1 MTNLI
6 PALIKA
12 QSEFPP
18 VTKDGKNPH
27 FKNNYATLEQVIN
40 CTATALQK
48 NGLAIVQTMEVDSLR
63 TTLYHTSGES
73 ITGVQLLH
81 PSKNDPQ
88 GWHGAQTYARRYG
101 MLSILGIASEDDDG
115 NTASEKSKSLTESE
129 KSALLDS
136 IDMAESVD
144 ILKKNYHSALE
155 KAKAINDKISENM
168 FVDSKNKRYRELTGG
183 AKNG

>member
-18 VTKDGKNPH
+18 VTKDAQNPH
-27 FKNNYATLEQVIN
+27 FKNNYASLENVIN
-40 CTATALQK
+40 CTNKALMS
-48 NGLAIVQTMEVDSLR
+48 NGLCVVQTMENDSLR
-63 TTLYHTSGES
+63 TTLYHVSGES
-73 ITGVQLLH
+73 ITGVQTLH

-115 NTASEKSKSLTESE
+115 NSGSEKPKT
-129 KSALLDS
+129 
-136 IDMAESVD
+136 ITQAESIEYQD
-144 ILKKNYHSALE
+144 LILNASNDEELKTAYMKALARCKE
-155 KAKAINDKISENM
+155 LGDTKSEA
-168 FVDSKNKRYRELTGG
+168 FFTGEKNKRYYVLHPK
-183 AKNG
+183 AVSK